1 MKKINWNFLK
11 NINWNAVGG
20 IFFLVTF
27 WTVAVVIVI
36 LACVGCVSPKII
48 DRTEYRTI
56 GIDST
61 QVVQL
66 MNARVQNVQ
75 QHIDSAMHAITT
87 QVTTQQESQS
97 QERERITETITSWVD
112 SLGREVRQEQRVTDR
127 DISKQQKLTEERLVQ
142 EFETRLQQAITKHDS
157 EWNARLEELRTH
169 MERTDSI
176 ADKKLQG
183 KAAETWLDKFD
194 RKFGWLMVIGV
205 ILVFIF
211 TRKYW
216 LPMVRH

>member
-1 MKKINWNFLK
+1 MKKINWKALK

-20 IFFLVTF
+20 FLFLVLF
-27 WTVAVVIVI
+27 WLIVVVIVI
-36 LACVGCVSPKII
+36 TACVGCASPKII

-56 GIDST
+56 GMDST

-66 MNARVQNVQ
+66 MNQRVQSVQ

-142 EFETRLQQAITKHDS
+142 EMETRLQQAITKHDS
-157 EWNARLEELRTH
+157 EWNAKLEQLRTH

-183 KAAETWLDKFD
+183 KAAETWWDKMD
-194 RKFGWLMVIGV
+194 RKFGWLMVICV

>member
-1 MKKINWNFLK
+1 MTRPKINWH
-11 NINWNAVGG
+11 AVGG
-20 IFFLVTF
+20 IAFLACF
-27 WTVAVVIVI
+27 WTVVVVIVI
-36 LACVGCVSPKII
+36 ALCVSCAPTKII
-48 DRTEYRTI
+48 ERTETHTI
-56 GIDST
+56 GMDST

-66 MNARVQNVQ
+66 MNQRVQNVQ

-142 EFETRLQQAITKHDS
+142 EMETRLQQAITKHDS
-157 EWNARLEELRTH
+157 EWNARLEQLRTH
-169 MERTDSI
+169 FERTDSI

-183 KAAETWLDKFD
+183 KAAETWWDKFD
-194 RKFGWLMVIGV
+194 RKFGWVMVIGV
-205 ILVFIF
+205 ILLFYF
-211 TRKYW
+211 TRKFW

>member
-1 MKKINWNFLK
+1 MKKINWKALK

-20 IFFLVTF
+20 FLFLVLF
-27 WTVAVVIVI
+27 WLIVVVIVI
-36 LACVGCVSPKII
+36 TACVGCASPKII

-56 GIDST
+56 GMDST

-66 MNARVQNVQ
+66 MNQRVQSVQ

-142 EFETRLQQAITKHDS
+142 EMETRLQQAITKHDS
-157 EWNARLEELRTH
+157 EWNAKLEQLRTH

-183 KAAETWLDKFD
+183 KAAETWWDKMD
-194 RKFGWLMVIGV
+194 RKFGWLMVICV

-211 TRKYW
+211 TRKYR

>member
-1 MKKINWNFLK
+1 MTRPKINWH
-11 NINWNAVGG
+11 AVGG
-20 IFFLVTF
+20 IAFLACF
-27 WTVAVVIVI
+27 WTVVVVIVI
-36 LACVGCVSPKII
+36 ALCVGCAPTKII
-48 DRTEYRTI
+48 DRTETLKI
-56 GIDST
+56 GMDST

-66 MNARVQNVQ
+66 MNQRVQNVQ

-142 EFETRLQQAITKHDS
+142 EMETRLQQAISQHDS
-157 EWNARLEELRTH
+157 EWNAKLEQLRTH
-169 MERTDSI
+169 FERTDSI

-183 KAAETWLDKFD
+183 KAAETWWDKFD
-194 RKFGWLMVIGV
+194 RKFGWLMIIGI
-205 ILVFIF
+205 ILLFIF
-211 TRKYW
+211 TRKFW
-216 LPMVRH
+216 LPMVKH

>member
-1 MKKINWNFLK
+1 MKKINWNFLR

-20 IFFLVTF
+20 FLFLVLF
-27 WTVAVVIVI
+27 WLTAVLIVI
-36 LACVGCVSPKII
+36 SACVSCASPKII
-48 DRTEYRTI
+48 DRTETVKI
-56 GIDST
+56 GMDST

-66 MNARVQNVQ
+66 MNSRVQSVEQ
-75 QHIDSAMHAITT
+75 RMDSAMHAITT

-127 DISKQQKLTEERLVQ
+127 DISRQQRLTEERLVQ
-142 EFETRLQQAITKHDS
+142 EMETRLQQAITRHDS
-157 EWNARLEELRTH
+157 EWNARLEQLRTH

-183 KAAETWLDKFD
+183 KAAETWWDKMD